1 MIMRDLWAFFPGML
15 RHPAFS
21 ARFFPF
27 YAHRLRRRGRINPT
41 LFAVSLFSLQRL
53 FLSFAKYVFS
63 FFNGKTYF
71 LLRIEERYMPA
82 VHFHALPTHISSSVP
97 AILSILHRRASVL
110 LSADD
115 LLGASYAILRY
126 GDDAKPNPPFCSAE
140 AHSHICTMLP
150 TLHSNEVLIK

>member
-1 MIMRDLWAFFPGML
+1 ML

-21 ARFFPF
+21 ARFIPI
-27 YAHRLRRRGRINPT
+27 YAHRSRRRGRINPT

-53 FLSFAKYVFS
+53 FLSFAKCVFS

-82 VHFHALPTHISSSVP
+82 AHFHALTTHISSSVP
-97 AILSILHRRASVL
+97 AIPSILHRRASVL
-110 LSADD
+110 FSADN
-115 LLGASYAILRY
+115 LFGGSYAILRY

-140 AHSHICTMLP
+140 THSHICTMLP
-150 TLHSNEVLIK
+150 TLHSNEILTK